1 MGRGRGSRWL
11 GCHRLLASVVCQEPP
26 ELRLNLGRQRPVPL
40 PLRHASQGIGVLHIG
55 ALGPG
60 GIVRDLRL
68 LSLVVPDQEVLE
80 HFILG
85 GFKGPGI
92 VDGDAVQRP
101 PDCARLCV

>member
-1 MGRGRGSRWL
+1 MGGGRSGRRFA
-11 GCHRLLASVVCQEPP
+11 CHGLLASVVCQEPP
-26 ELRLNLGRQRPVPL
+26 ELRLNLGGQRPL
-40 PLRHASQGIGVLHIG
+40 PLPLGHASQGIGVLHVG

-80 HFILG
+80 HFVLG

-101 PDCARLCV
+101 PDGARLCV